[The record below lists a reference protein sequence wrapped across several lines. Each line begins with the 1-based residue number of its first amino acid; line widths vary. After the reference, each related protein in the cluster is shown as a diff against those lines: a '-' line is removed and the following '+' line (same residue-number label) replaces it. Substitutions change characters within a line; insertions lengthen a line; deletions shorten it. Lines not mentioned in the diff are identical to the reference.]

1 MFEEGRGIERGESE
15 GAVWVQGHASTVP
28 ASDVD
33 KRSAG
38 ETGAS
43 LEAEES
49 SKFQQALG
57 TRGSFLRQPES
68 DLRDEQLLP
77 ALSQTGPQRPHPPS
91 SLLPRLLATTRASS
105 PPNSQPLGC
114 TRTRPHQRQ
123 LSRLGAG
130 YRPSTQRSLFT
141 HAALAAQGG
150 GICQWLVQFV
160 VLPRKP
166 PS

>member
-1 MFEEGRGIERGESE
+1 MFEEGREIERGESE

-105 PPNSQPLGC
+105 PPTLNHWVAHEQDHIRDNYQDLEQDIGHPL
-114 TRTRPHQRQ
+114 
-123 LSRLGAG
+123 SEV
-130 YRPSTQRSLFT
+130 Y
-141 HAALAAQGG
+141 
-150 GICQWLVQFV
+150 
-160 VLPRKP
+160 LPMQH
-166 PS
+166 